1 MEARDNL
8 ALAGRRRCRW
18 IWRLL
23 LAVLLAYG
31 AAQVFVRTG
40 LFRSLVEARLSRL
53 AGMEVRTG
61 RIRATASLN
70 LRIRD
75 LMAVS
80 DRAGFEARLVRI
92 RWRLFRPPGE
102 SWLESVRVDGLTLTA
117 APAAA
122 GGMQPAFLGNWPG
135 RLLARAGLPVPAEL
149 ADSDRPDRP
158 DRATAGSP
166 AAGLRIPRLA
176 LNGVSL
182 QLLDAQGRVQV
193 AATGLDAAWTA
204 MMLADGREVAH
215 LGCRAAELKVAGRPR
230 IVGLRLELVEAAGQR
245 FLLALDAADWG
256 GLKPAGQESADLLR
270 AME

>member
-8 ALAGRRRCRW
+8 ALAGRPRCRW

-23 LAVLLAYG
+23 LAALLVYG

-40 LFRSLVEARLSRL
+40 VFRSLVEARLSRL
-53 AGMEVRTG
+53 AGLEVRTG

-135 RLLARAGLPVPAEL
+135 RLLAQAGLPVPADL
-149 ADSDRPDRP
+149 ADSGRPA
-158 DRATAGSP
+158 RA
-166 AAGLRIPRLA
+166 AAGQRIPRLA

-204 MMLADGREVAH
+204 MVLADGREVAH
-215 LGCRAAELKVAGRPR
+215 LGCRAAELKIAGRPR

-256 GLKPAGQESADLLR
+256 GLKPAGMESADLLR

>member
-1 MEARDNL
+1 MNIAGG
-8 ALAGRRRCRW
+8 GRRRCRW
-18 IWRLL
+18 FWRLL
-23 LAVLLAYG
+23 LAALLAYG

-40 LFRSLVEARLSRL
+40 VFRSLVEARLSRL

-75 LMAVS
+75 VMAVS

-92 RWRLFRPPGE
+92 RWRLFRPRGA
-102 SWLESVRVDGLTLTA
+102 SLLESVRVDGLTLTA
-117 APAAA
+117 APGAD
-122 GGMQPAFLGNWPG
+122 GGLQPAFLGNWPG

-149 ADSDRPDRP
+149 ADSDRPE
-158 DRATAGSP
+158 RAARAAAGGP
-166 AAGLRIPRLA
+166 AAGLRVPRVVLS
-176 LNGVSL
+176 GVSL
-182 QLLDAQGRVQV
+182 QVLDAQGQGQV
-193 AATGLDAAWTA
+193 AAAGMEIAWTA
-204 MMLADGREVAH
+204 MELADGRGVAH

-230 IVGLRLELVEAAGQR
+230 IVGLRLELLEAAGQR